1 MRTDRAS
8 EAGAALLTVLLL
20 VAVIAVL
27 AGTALEKLR
36 LSTRLGSNAV
46 AMDQARAYSFA
57 AETLALTKVSDLLK
71 TNSVRVTLAGGWS
84 GRPIPLPVPGG
95 VATARITDGGNC
107 FNLNSLVV
115 ETAPNTYAA
124 YTPARLQ
131 FARLIR
137 LVGGP
142 GASGDSISA
151 ATSDWIDSD
160 TSPLDLGAED
170 SAYVQGAYGGQA
182 TPYRTAN
189 TLMGDVSELR
199 AVAGVTPAIYAKLRP
214 WICALPIAQSSKI
227 NVNTLLPEQAPLLA
241 MLMPDTLTV
250 EGARQAL
257 LQRQPQGYADSAA
270 FWKAASLTPSSDAAS
285 NTAVT
290 TTWFALRV
298 DVTVGGAELEQH
310 GLIDA
315 STLPARLAS
324 RQWGEPS

>member
-1 MRTDRAS
+1 
-8 EAGAALLTVLLL
+8 
-20 VAVIAVL
+20 
-27 AGTALEKLR
+27 
-36 LSTRLGSNAV
+36 
-46 AMDQARAYSFA
+46 
-57 AETLALTKVSDLLK
+57 
-71 TNSVRVTLAGGWS
+71 
-84 GRPIPLPVPGG
+84 VPGG
-95 VATARITDGGNC
+95 VATAKLADGGNC
-107 FNLNSLVV
+107 FNLNSLVI
-115 ETAPNTYAA
+115 ETAPATYVS

-142 GASGDSISA
+142 GASGDSIAA

-170 SAYVQGAYGGQA
+170 SAYGGQA

-214 WICALPIAQSSKI
+214 WICALPIAKPSKI

-257 LQRQPQGYADSAA
+257 LQRQPQGYADVAA
-270 FWKAASLTPSSDAAS
+270 FWKAASITPSSDAS
-285 NTAVT
+285 TGTAVT
-290 TTWFALRV
+290 TSWFALQV
-298 DVTVGGAELEQH
+298 DVTVGVAELEQH